1 MTTLLTILLVI
12 LVIAVVSIAVTLW
25 GILKALQSLVFVAE
39 KVVSLVVS
47 TVNRFK
53 GFGK

>member
-39 KVVSLVVS
+39 KLVSLTLS
-47 TVNRFK
+47 AVNRLK